1 LIETYGGKNANAQNT
16 KTHRGTKE
24 VALHENHVVAGRT
37 GPTVP
42 ANVDI
47 LYLSLWD
54 LANE

>member
-16 KTHRGTKE
+16 KSHGGTKE

-47 LYLSLWD
+47 L
-54 LANE
+54 